1 VPRILISPGFGAG
14 WASWADSDKAKAV
27 AEYQPI
33 IDYIDNGGDP
43 SKLNL
48 PNGHHPLVTQMMED
62 LKLTYFYAGGA
73 SDLEVRETSEPYK
86 IDEYD
91 GSEYLVTVE
100 DLW

>member
-1 VPRILISPGFGAG
+1 MVKILISPGFGAG
-14 WASWADSDKAKAV
+14 WSSWVNKANDKAKAV

-33 IDYIDNGGDP
+33 IEFIENGGDP
-43 SKLNL
+43 SELN
-48 PNGHHPLVTQMMED
+48 NHHPLVIQMMKD
-62 LKLTYFYAGGA
+62 LKLDYFYAGGA
-73 SDLEVRETSEPYK
+73 GELEVRETSEPYK